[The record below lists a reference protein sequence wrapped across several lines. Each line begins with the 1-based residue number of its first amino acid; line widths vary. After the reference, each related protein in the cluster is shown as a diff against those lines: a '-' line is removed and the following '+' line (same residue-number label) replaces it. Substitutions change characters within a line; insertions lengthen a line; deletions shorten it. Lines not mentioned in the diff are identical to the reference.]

1 MKNWQ
6 DVARKLMPD
15 ADTDYIVGMHNFPW
29 KRFVF
34 RVFLFALIVR
44 LLIAGSY
51 IHSFDTEW
59 NIMWGV
65 QLAQLSREQLFGFY
79 KAYSYVSS
87 LDYPPLYLY
96 PLHIVG
102 SLILKTDIGGYPP
115 MRMLVLKFFPCL
127 LDSLN
132 CVVLYRL
139 GSKRSQL
146 IGFSGA
152 ALWAINPATII
163 NCAFWGQTDCVLML
177 AAALLFLSLTERRI
191 VASGVLF
198 ALMCSTKLQGLYLT
212 PIVGMEILDI
222 CFDGI
227 NVKKFKRSSLNR
239 TNIMKF
245 VRFVLSVLLTFT
257 VIYLP
262 FMVGSLFSL
271 GNEAQSGW
279 EKFFRPLTVYREGL
293 KKYPYV
299 TLNADNLYML
309 LNLNGK
315 KDNLSFFHGLSYELM
330 GKLFLVVLMLSVVVI
345 YLLGRRCSH
354 WLTAYFFINGIFM
367 LTCRQHER
375 YQIMVLILLAGAFM
389 ELADRRML
397 TLLSLHILVISVNQF
412 RILASV
418 KENSDWWGYYHT
430 PMRSMKQML
439 ESDMAAVQEN
449 GVAWLKYNATIG
461 RVNAAVNVC
470 LLLAATVFVLR
481 YVWDRRPL
489 QPFLRRMKELLVDY
503 RRRRETADEW
513 RGETELGNEE

>member
-96 PLHIVG
+96 PLQIVG
-102 SLILKTDIGGYPP
+102 VLMQKTDIGGYPP

-127 LDSLN
+127 ADSLC

-139 GSKRSQL
+139 GSRRSRL
-146 IGFSGA
+146 IGLAGA
-152 ALWAINPATII
+152 ALWAVNPATII

-177 AAALLFLSLTERRI
+177 AAALLFLSLTEKRI

-198 ALMCSTKLQGLYLT
+198 ALMCSAKLQGLYLA

-222 CFDGI
+222 CFGGI
-227 NVKKFKRSSLNR
+227 NVRDFKRSRLNR
-239 TNIMKF
+239 FNFMKF
-245 VRFVLSVLLTFT
+245 VRFVIAVIFTFAM
-257 VIYLP
+257 VYLP
-262 FMVGSLFSL
+262 FMVGSLFSQYD
-271 GNEAQSGW
+271 AASGR

-299 TLNADNLYML
+299 TLNADNLYMF

-315 KDNLSFFHGLSYELM
+315 KDNVSFFHGITYEM
-330 GKLFLVVLMLSVVVI
+330 AGKLILVALILSVVVI

-375 YQIMVLILLAGAFM
+375 YQIMVLILLLGAFM

-397 TLLSLHILVISVNQF
+397 TLLSFHVLVISVNQF
-412 RILASV
+412 RILAGVREKSG
-418 KENSDWWGYYHT
+418 WWNYYRT
-430 PMRSMKQML
+430 PIRSLKQQL
-439 ESDMAAVQEN
+439 SSDMAAVRES
-449 GVAWLKYNATIG
+449 GAAWLHYHETVGRINAG
-461 RVNAAVNVC
+461 VNVC
-470 LLLAATVFVLR
+470 LLLVSTVFVLR
-481 YVWDRRPL
+481 YVWDRHPL
-489 QPFLRRMKELLVDY
+489 QPFWLRAKVIMTERGQ
-503 RRRRETADEW
+503 RRETADEW
-513 RGETELGNEE
+513 RGDIEIGNEE